1 MTARSADNR
10 STTAGRTG
18 VRRADTGPADDR
30 ALIDRGDGRLRFV
43 IVDCAIYRDGQRA
56 EGAGDFSAA
65 LDTARADSGAFVW
78 IGLHEPTEDEFDRV
92 SQEFKLHPLAVEDAL
107 KAHQRPKLEVYD
119 DSLFMVLKPVTYEP
133 KSDEVSSGELM
144 IFLGDSFVVTVRHG
158 EGAPLDEVRDRLE
171 RNPDL
176 LRHGPTTVLHSITDA
191 TVDHYLDVATE
202 LQTDLEELE
211 TEVFSPTDGGSRD
224 IASRIYTFKRQIL
237 EFRRATGPL
246 APPLSRL
253 SGNGQFA
260 PAVPFVDDSAQPFF
274 RDVSD
279 HLTRVNESVEGL
291 DRLVSDI
298 LSAHLAQMSVRQN
311 DDMRKI
317 SAWAAMAAVPTMIAG
332 IYGMN
337 FEHMPELRWTWSYPA
352 AVAVMVVLEVLLH
365 RLFKRRGW
373 L

>member
-1 MTARSADNR
+1 M
-10 STTAGRTG
+10 
-18 VRRADTGPADDR
+18 
-30 ALIDRGDGRLRFV
+30 
-43 IVDCAIYRDGQRA
+43 IVDCAIYR
-56 EGAGDFSAA
+56 EGRRMEGPEDFSDAV
-65 LDTARADSGAFVW
+65 DEARAGGGFVW
-78 IGLHEPTEDEFDRV
+78 VGLHEPTEKEFELVTR
-92 SQEFKLHPLAVEDAL
+92 EFGLHPLAVEDAL

-119 DSLFMVLKPVTYEP
+119 DSLFLVFKPVVYEP
-133 KSDEVSSGELM
+133 KSDTVSSGEVM
-144 IFLGDSFVVTVRHG
+144 VFLGDSFVVTVRHG
-158 EGAPLDEVRDRLE
+158 EGAPLAAVRHRLE
-171 RNPDL
+171 HERKL
-176 LRHGPTTVLHSITDA
+176 LAKGPTAVVYAIADA

-211 TEVFSPTDGGSRD
+211 AEVFSPDGGGSRHT
-224 IASRIYTFKRQIL
+224 ASRIYTFKRQIL

-246 APPLSRL
+246 GPPLTRL
-253 SGNGQFA
+253 AGVSASGPG
-260 PAVPFVDDSAQPFF
+260 VPFVNDKARPFF

-279 HLTRVNESVEGL
+279 HLMRVNESVEGL
-291 DRLVSDI
+291 DRLVTDI

-337 FEHMPELRWTWSYPA
+337 FEHMPELHWVWSYPA
-352 AVAVMVVLEVLLH
+352 VIVLMGVLELLLF